1 MKVVIAGGGIIGLC
15 CAYFLRKS
23 GYDIT
28 VIDENEI
35 TSGTS
40 FGNAGY
46 VSPSHFMPLA
56 SPGIVAQGL
65 RWMLNSS
72 SPFYIKPRL
81 SADLLKFCFV
91 FWKNA
96 NKDTVNKNAPH
107 LHRLLDLSLELT
119 VQMKNELGNTF
130 RMKEDGCL
138 MLYKS
143 DATAKH
149 EIELAQTAR
158 AFNIETKILDV
169 SGVREMEP
177 SIADNVRGGIYYP
190 IDCHLHPGDFMKAI
204 KNSLERS
211 GVKFLLNSTITGFEK
226 TADTV
231 NTVLVNN
238 EKIACDQLI
247 LATGSWLPLL
257 TKKLGVPVLM
267 QAGKGYSLT
276 FENIKTNIRYPAILV
291 DKRVAMTPMGNDLR
305 MGGTMEISG
314 LHSATLIKRAKA
326 IFDAAKEYYPHLP
339 VSFPGTNMIWSGLR
353 PLTPDGLPYIGPLD
367 PYKNTWVASG
377 HAMLGLSL
385 AAATGKLTE
394 ELLSRKKL
402 SVNIYPYRINRFN

>member
-15 CAYFLRKS
+15 CAYYLQKS
-23 GYDIT
+23 GYAIT
-28 VIDENEI
+28 IIDENDI

-46 VSPSHFMPLA
+46 ISPSHFIPLA

-81 SADLLKFCFV
+81 NIDLLKFCIA

-96 NKDTVNKNAPH
+96 NHETVKKNAPH
-107 LHRLLDLSLELT
+107 LHKLLDLSRELT
-119 VQMKNELGNTF
+119 IEMKNELGNTF
-130 RMKEDGCL
+130 RMRADGCL

-143 DATAKH
+143 AAIEKH
-149 EIELAQTAR
+149 EIELAESA
-158 AFNIETKILDV
+158 ASFKIETTILSASDIQK
-169 SGVREMEP
+169 MEP
-177 SIADNVRGGIYYP
+177 GIDVNVRGGVYYSG
-190 IDCHLHPGDFMKAI
+190 DCHLHPGDFMKAI
-204 KNSLERS
+204 KGYLEIS
-211 GVKFLLNSTITGFEK
+211 GVKFILNTTITDFEK
-226 TADTV
+226 NGDAVTGIVTND
-231 NTVLVNN
+231 
-238 EKIACDQLI
+238 EKISCDELI

-257 TKKLGVPVLM
+257 TKKLGVHILM

-276 FENIKTNIRYPAILV
+276 YENIKNNIRYPAILV

-314 LHSATLIKRAKA
+314 LKSTTLAKRAKA
-326 IFDAAKEYYPHLP
+326 IYNAAKEYYPDLA
-339 VSFPGTNMIWSGLR
+339 VSFPETNRIWSGLR
-353 PLTPDGLPYIGPLD
+353 PLTPDGLPYIGRID
-367 PYKNTWVASG
+367 RYKNISVASG

-394 ELLSRKKL
+394 EIVSHKKT
-402 SVNIYPYRINRFN
+402 SVSIEPFRINRFN